1 MNTTKNQIAALQ
13 SKEAQTEKQVKI
25 VSWIITGLLAVAGF
39 AYCCKGAF
47 MQIVANWNF

>member
-1 MNTTKNQIAALQ
+1 MNTTKNQIQALQ
-13 SKEAQTEKQVKI
+13 SKEAQTEKTVKI
-25 VSWIITGLLAVAGF
+25 VSTIIIVLISIAGA